1 MIPTLVGPAGTILYN
16 VATGG
21 TVTDIAID
29 GLNYRLHTFTAND
42 TFTIQAAVKTFDLL
56 LVGGGSNGATAGGGG
71 GAVNSF
77 SKQTMAVQA
86 YTVTVGGV
94 NGGSY
99 LVGPPVLS
107 IIYYLT
113 NGAPVATGGLN
124 HTNAGGSPGG
134 GYGGAAQETG
144 PNGTAQAGGAGTAN
158 SITGT
163 SVYYGGGGGGA
174 AWNALNGHASAGGAG
189 GGGASGASDG
199 GGVNGQAGQF
209 YGAGGGGATNTGTE
223 GAGASGIVIIR
234 YQIG

>member
-94 NGGSY
+94 NAYSG
-99 LVGPPVLS
+99 VDFGPS
-107 IIYYLT
+107 IYFT
-113 NGAPVATGGLN
+113 SFVAAGAPVATGGLN

-174 AWNALNGHASAGGAG
+174 AWNAANGHPSAGGAG

-199 GGVNGQAGQF
+199 SGVNGQAGQF

>member
-113 NGAPVATGGLN
+113 NGLNSFCRLIWALIIHNKPPSRAVAMAIKGRKSVGLMV
-124 HTNAGGSPGG
+124 T
-134 GYGGAAQETG
+134 
-144 PNGTAQAGGAGTAN
+144 
-158 SITGT
+158 
-163 SVYYGGGGGGA
+163 
-174 AWNALNGHASAGGAG
+174 
-189 GGGASGASDG
+189 
-199 GGVNGQAGQF
+199 
-209 YGAGGGGATNTGTE
+209 
-223 GAGASGIVIIR
+223 IR
-234 YQIG
+234 